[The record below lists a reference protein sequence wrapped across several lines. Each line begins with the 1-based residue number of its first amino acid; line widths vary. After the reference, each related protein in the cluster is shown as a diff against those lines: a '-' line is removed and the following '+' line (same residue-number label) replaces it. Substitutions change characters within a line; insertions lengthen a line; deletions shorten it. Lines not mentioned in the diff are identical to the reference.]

1 MIQFENVPHVT
12 DLWGVVIPG
21 WIASVGGLAST
32 ILALL
37 ALVLSQKNRGGL
49 ETIKDVK
56 KLEQQSLAVSGN
68 VEASGSGT
76 VTAVGQPR
84 FVTWEIKPGRSGRY
98 KLVNSSRESAN
109 LDGLG
114 VMDENGNIN
123 ALRNIPKTIPLQP
136 GQSVPFQIDKSL
148 LSPTLTAVQVSSND
162 GNGAITNTI
171 LYV

>member
-12 DLWGVVIPG
+12 DFWGVVIPG
-21 WIASVGGLAST
+21 WIAAFGGLASAVVG
-32 ILALL
+32 IS
-37 ALVLSQKNRGGL
+37 ALVISGKNRGGL
-49 ETIKDVK
+49 EAIKNVK
-56 KLEQQSLAVSGN
+56 NREQQTPALAGN

-76 VTAVGQPR
+76 ATIVGHPP
-84 FVTWEIKPGRSGRY
+84 FVTWEIKPGRRGRY
-98 KLVNSSRESAN
+98 KLVNSSSQSAN

-114 VMDENGNIN
+114 VMDGNGDIN
-123 ALRNIPKTIPLQP
+123 ELRSIPKTIPLQP